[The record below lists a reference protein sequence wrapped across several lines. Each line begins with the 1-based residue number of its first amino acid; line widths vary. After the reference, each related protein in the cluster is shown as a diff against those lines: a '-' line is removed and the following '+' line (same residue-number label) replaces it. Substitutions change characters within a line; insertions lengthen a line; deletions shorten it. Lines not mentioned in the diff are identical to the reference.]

1 LNRSLLTWRF
11 APRRPEVQAPGEL
24 SRPVPA
30 QRTGGRSPVREL
42 TRSLAG
48 SDLLPAHRESLWAWA
63 RRQAGAPYVQLMICQ
78 LCTAGT
84 ATVANILMARA
95 LAPSGRGVVAL
106 LLQVTYLSSQILL
119 LGSERSFVAGYH
131 GSSPAAAVRAYARL
145 IARPCAAALALAA
158 LAALI
163 LPAHLR
169 PARTVLALIAA
180 YTVVNV
186 VVQAVR
192 ALAIATNRYT
202 SYLVTTVVTQFLIL
216 ATLTSLLAGGVT
228 DPSVWFLGYALSYA
242 LPTLACVLRWWRQGA
257 PDEGPAEPIA
267 MRNSQ
272 GAWTSGRRKT
282 DQIRTVR
289 REGLALLP
297 AAVANMGM
305 LRFDRLM
312 LPALASTAALGL
324 YATVATMTELV
335 SWPLQAYA
343 DSRLGVWRAAD
354 RKRRL
359 RISPLLVRA
368 VGYTVIVGPVL
379 GVVTY
384 LLIVPL
390 FGERYASATRLV
402 LPLVAAASLYAIS
415 RVTLSLLIARGRN
428 LLASAVE
435 VAGFVASLVGYLVL
449 IPTHG
454 ALGAAYGSLIGYG
467 TCLFFALAALWA
479 PIPLTRAAQAQPEG
493 SGG

>member
-1 LNRSLLTWRF
+1 
-11 APRRPEVQAPGEL
+11 
-24 SRPVPA
+24 VPA
-30 QRTGGRSPVREL
+30 ESPATDLPPGRGGLRAWVRQ
-42 TRSLAG
+42 
-48 SDLLPAHRESLWAWA
+48 
-63 RRQAGAPYVQLMICQ
+63 QAGAPYVQLLITQ
-78 LCTAGT
+78 LCVAGT
-84 ATVANILMARA
+84 AAVANILMARA

-106 LLQVTYLSSQILL
+106 LLQVTYLSSQVLL

-131 GSSPAAAVRAYARL
+131 GSSPAAGVRAYARL
-145 IARPCAAALALAA
+145 IVRPCAAALALVAVA
-158 LAALI
+158 TLVV
-163 LPAHLR
+163 PAHLR
-169 PARTVLALIAA
+169 PTRTLLALIAA
-180 YTVVNV
+180 YTVINV

-192 ALAIATNRYT
+192 AIAIATSRYT
-202 SYLVTTVVTQFLIL
+202 SYLVTTVVTQFLVL
-216 ATLTSLLAGGVT
+216 TTLTSLLLAHVT
-228 DPSVWFLGYALSYA
+228 HPSVWFLGYALSYA
-242 LPTLACVLRWWRQGA
+242 LPTLTCVLRWWREGA
-257 PDEGPAEPIA
+257 PDEIPDEIPGKPA
-267 MRNSQ
+267 
-272 GAWTSGRRKT
+272 GARHRRISRPVAKT
-282 DQIRTVR
+282 KTVR

-343 DSRLGVWRAAD
+343 DSRLGTWRAAD
-354 RKRRL
+354 RKHRL
-359 RISPLLVRA
+359 RVSPLLIRA
-368 VGYTVIVGPVL
+368 AGYTVVVGPVL
-379 GVVTY
+379 GAATY

-415 RVTLSLLIARGRN
+415 RVTLSLLIAKGRN

-435 VAGFVASLVGYLVL
+435 VSGFVASLTGYLVL

-467 TCLFFALAALWA
+467 TCLLFALVALWA
-479 PIPLTRAAQAQPEG
+479 PIPVARAAPQAEV

>member
-1 LNRSLLTWRF
+1 LNRSLLTRRF
-11 APRRPEVQAPGEL
+11 DPRRPEVQAPGEP
-24 SRPVPA
+24 SQPVPA
-30 QRTGGRSPVREL
+30 Q
-42 TRSLAG
+42 LAG
-48 SDLLPAHRESLWAWA
+48 SDLLPSGREGRWAWA
-63 RRQAGAPYVQLMICQ
+63 RRQACAPYVQLLICQ
-78 LCTAGT
+78 LCVAGT
-84 ATVANILMARA
+84 ATIANILMARA

-106 LLQVTYLSSQILL
+106 LLQVTYLSSQLLL

-131 GSSPAAAVRAYARL
+131 GSSPAAGVRAYARL
-145 IARPCAAALALAA
+145 IVRPCAAALALAA
-158 LAALI
+158 LAALVV
-163 LPAHLR
+163 PAHLR
-169 PARTVLALIAA
+169 PTRTVLALIAA
-180 YTVVNV
+180 YTVINV

-192 ALAIATNRYT
+192 AIAIATSRYT
-202 SYLVTTVVTQFLIL
+202 SYLVTTVATQVLVL
-216 ATLTSLLAGGVT
+216 ATLTSLLLGGVSH
-228 DPSVWFLGYALSYA
+228 PSVWFLAYALSYA
-242 LPTLACVLRWWRQGA
+242 LPTLACVLRWWRQGGVSTQ
-257 PDEGPAEPIA
+257 PVG
-267 MRNSQ
+267 
-272 GAWTSGRRKT
+272 TTK
-282 DQIRTVR
+282 TVR

-312 LPALASTAALGL
+312 LPVLASTAALGL

-343 DSRLGVWRAAD
+343 DSRLGAWRAAD
-354 RKRRL
+354 RMRRL

-379 GVVTY
+379 GAATY

-435 VAGFVASLVGYLVL
+435 VAGFLASLVGYLVL

-467 TCLFFALAALWA
+467 TCLLFALVALWVPVPVAARDSRA
-479 PIPLTRAAQAQPEG
+479 PRDAGDSRAARAQPEAT
-493 SGG
+493 GG

>member
-1 LNRSLLTWRF
+1 LNRPLLT
-11 APRRPEVQAPGEL
+11 Q
-24 SRPVPA
+24 RPVPA
-30 QRTGGRSPVREL
+30 RRTGG
-42 TRSLAG
+42 RSLAG
-48 SDLLPAHRESLWAWA
+48 SDPLHPGTESREGREGRQGREGREGRWAWA
-63 RRQAGAPYVQLMICQ
+63 RRQAGAPYVQLLICQ
-78 LCTAGT
+78 LCVAGT

-106 LLQVTYLSSQILL
+106 LLQVTYLSSQLLL

-131 GSSPAAAVRAYARL
+131 GSSPAAGVRAYARL
-145 IARPCAAALALAA
+145 IVRPCAAALALAA
-158 LAALI
+158 LAALVV
-163 LPAHLR
+163 PAHLR
-169 PARTVLALIAA
+169 PTRTVLALIAG
-180 YTVVNV
+180 YTVINV

-192 ALAIATNRYT
+192 AIAIATSRYT
-202 SYLVTTVVTQFLIL
+202 SYLVTTVATQVLVL
-216 ATLTSLLAGGVT
+216 ATLSSLLLGGVT
-228 DPSVWFLGYALSYA
+228 RPSVWFLSYALSYA

-257 PDEGPAEPIA
+257 PDEGPTEP
-267 MRNSQ
+267 R
-272 GAWTSGRRKT
+272 TK
-282 DQIRTVR
+282 TVR

-343 DSRLGVWRAAD
+343 DSRLGAWRAAD
-354 RKRRL
+354 RRRRL

-379 GVVTY
+379 GTATY

-390 FGERYASATRLV
+390 FGERYASATHLV

-435 VAGFVASLVGYLVL
+435 VAGFVASLAGYLVL

-467 TCLFFALAALWA
+467 TCLLCALVALCV
-479 PIPLTRAAQAQPEG
+479 PVPLDRTVPVEG
-493 SGG
+493 TLPVEGTARVEETVPVEGTGP

>member
-1 LNRSLLTWRF
+1 MNRSLLPRLLDG
-11 APRRPEVQAPGEL
+11 RRPEVQAPGEH
-24 SRPVPA
+24 SRQPVSA
-30 QRTGGRSPVREL
+30 QRTGGRSPVEL
-42 TRSLAG
+42 TRPLAG
-48 SDLLPAHRESLWAWA
+48 SDLLPANRESLWAWA
-63 RRQAGAPYVQLMICQ
+63 RRQAGAPYVQLLICQ
-78 LCTAGT
+78 LCVAGT
-84 ATVANILMARA
+84 ATIANILMARA

-106 LLQVTYLSSQILL
+106 LLQVTYLSSQLLL

-131 GSSPAAAVRAYARL
+131 GSSPAAGVRAYARL
-145 IARPCAAALALAA
+145 IVRPCAAALAFAA
-158 LAALI
+158 LAALV

-169 PARTVLALIAA
+169 PTRTVLALIAA
-180 YTVVNV
+180 YTVINV

-192 ALAIATNRYT
+192 AIAIATSRYT
-202 SYLVTTVVTQFLIL
+202 SYLVTTVVTQFLVL
-216 ATLTSLLAGGVT
+216 ATLTSLLLGGVT
-228 DPSVWFLGYALSYA
+228 HPSVWFLGYALSYA

-257 PDEGPAEPIA
+257 PDEPTGPGQP
-267 MRNSQ
+267 RV
-272 GAWTSGRRKT
+272 K
-282 DQIRTVR
+282 TVR

-343 DSRLGVWRAAD
+343 DSRLGAWRAAD

-368 VGYTVIVGPVL
+368 VGYTVIVGPIL
-379 GVVTY
+379 GAATY

-415 RVTLSLLIARGRN
+415 RVTLSLVIARGRN

-435 VAGFVASLVGYLVL
+435 VAGFVASLVGYLLL
-449 IPTHG
+449 IPAHG

-467 TCLFFALAALWA
+467 TCLFFALVALWV
-479 PIPLTRAAQAQPEG
+479 PIPPARAAQAEG
-493 SGG
+493 SSG